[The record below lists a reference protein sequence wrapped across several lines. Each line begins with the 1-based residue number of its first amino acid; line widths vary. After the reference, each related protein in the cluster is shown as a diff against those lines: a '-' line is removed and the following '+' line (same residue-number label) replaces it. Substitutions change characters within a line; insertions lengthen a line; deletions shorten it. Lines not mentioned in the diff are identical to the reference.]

1 MKTAIKA
8 GMKAVMHRQRRG
20 NGPAHRHRR
29 RHRRRLHSALVAG
42 ASLLFVPHSGKPA
55 SSRSSP
61 IRSVPV
67 TAHIPELPM
76 IPSVVI
82 ETVYHLPPEILYE
95 PLVQEAAEFHGV
107 DPDLVR
113 AVVRTES
120 AFDPTAV
127 STAGAQGL
135 MQLMPALS
143 EELGVKDP
151 FDPRE
156 NVFAGVRYLRALL
169 DQHEGDETL
178 ALASYNA
185 GPGAVMRYNG
195 VPPYPETEHYIRNI
209 NGLLSREL
217 RAAPLREPAG

>member
-1 MKTAIKA
+1 MKSA
-8 GMKAVMHRQRRG
+8 MKAVMKRR
-20 NGPAHRHRR
+20 NRRSGPANHRR
-29 RHRRRLHSALVAG
+29 RNRRRRLHSALFAG
-42 ASLLFVPHSGKPA
+42 ASLLFVPHAGKPA
-55 SSRSSP
+55 SSSRSSAS
-61 IRSVPV
+61 RSVPV
-67 TAHIPELPM
+67 TAQIPELPM
-76 IPSVVI
+76 IPSVIV
-82 ETVYHLPPEILYE
+82 ETVYHLPPEILFE
-95 PLVQEAAEFHGV
+95 SLVQEAAEYHGV

-143 EELGVKDP
+143 DELGVKDP

-156 NVFAGVRYLRALL
+156 NIFAGVRYLRALL
-169 DQHEGDETL
+169 DQHDGDEAL

-185 GPGAVMRYNG
+185 GPGAVERYNG
-195 VPPYPETEHYIRNI
+195 VPPYPETEQYIRNI

-217 RAAPLREPAG
+217 RVASTREPAG

>member
-1 MKTAIKA
+1 M
-8 GMKAVMHRQRRG
+8 
-20 NGPAHRHRR
+20 
-29 RHRRRLHSALVAG
+29 
-42 ASLLFVPHSGKPA
+42 LFVPHAGKPA
-55 SSRSSP
+55 SSSRSSAS
-61 IRSVPV
+61 RSMPV
-67 TAHIPELPM
+67 SAQLLELPM
-76 IPSVVI
+76 IPSVLV
-82 ETVYHLPPEILYE
+82 ETVYYMPPEILYE
-95 PLVQEAAEFHGV
+95 PLVQEAAEYHGV

-135 MQLMPALS
+135 MQLMPELS

-156 NVFAGVRYLRALL
+156 NVFAGVRYLRSLL
-169 DQHEGDETL
+169 DQHDGDEKL

-195 VPPYPETEHYIRNI
+195 VPPYPETEQYIRNI

-217 RAAPLREPAG
+217 RAAEDK

>member
-1 MKTAIKA
+1 M
-8 GMKAVMHRQRRG
+8 
-20 NGPAHRHRR
+20 
-29 RHRRRLHSALVAG
+29 
-42 ASLLFVPHSGKPA
+42 LFVPHAGKPPS
-55 SSRSSP
+55 SSRSSAS
-61 IRSVPV
+61 RSVPV
-67 TAHIPELPM
+67 TAQIPELPM

-82 ETVYHLPPEILYE
+82 ETVYHLPPEVLFE
-95 PLVQEAAEFHGV
+95 PLLQEAAEYHGV

-120 AFDPTAV
+120 AFDAAAV

-169 DQHEGDETL
+169 DQHEGDEAL

-185 GPGAVMRYNG
+185 GPGTVMRYNG
-195 VPPYPETEHYIRNI
+195 VPPYPETEQYIRNI
-209 NGLLSREL
+209 NGLLLREL
-217 RAAPLREPAG
+217 RAAPVKEPAG

>member
-1 MKTAIKA
+1 MTAA
-8 GMKAVMHRQRRG
+8 MKAVIKRRKRASGVLQRGRG
-20 NGPAHRHRR
+20 

-42 ASLLFVPHSGKPA
+42 ASLLFVPHAGKPA
-55 SSRSSP
+55 SSSRNGSS
-61 IRSVPV
+61 RPV
-67 TAHIPELPM
+67 AVTTQLPELPI

-95 PLVQEAAEFHGV
+95 PLVQEAAEYHGV

-135 MQLMPALS
+135 MQLMPALAD
-143 EELGVKDP
+143 ELGVTDP

-156 NVFAGVRYLRALL
+156 NIFAGVRYLRALL
-169 DQHEGDETL
+169 DQHHGDETL

-185 GPGAVMRYNG
+185 GPGTVMRYNG
-195 VPPYPETEHYIRNI
+195 VPPYPETEQYIRNI
-209 NGLLSREL
+209 DGLLPREL
-217 RAAPLREPAG
+217 RAAPLRPEADDK

>member
-1 MKTAIKA
+1 M
-8 GMKAVMHRQRRG
+8 
-20 NGPAHRHRR
+20 
-29 RHRRRLHSALVAG
+29 
-42 ASLLFVPHSGKPA
+42 LFVPHAGKPPS
-55 SSRSSP
+55 SSRSSAS
-61 IRSVPV
+61 RTVPV
-67 TAHIPELPM
+67 TAQIPELPM

-82 ETVYHLPPEILYE
+82 ETVYHLPPEILFE
-95 PLVQEAAEFHGV
+95 PLLQEAAEYHRV

-120 AFDPTAV
+120 AFDASAV

-156 NVFAGVRYLRALL
+156 NVFAGVRYLRWLL
-169 DQHEGDETL
+169 DEHDGDEAL

-185 GPGAVMRYNG
+185 GPGTVMRYNG
-195 VPPYPETEHYIRNI
+195 VPPYPETEQYIRNI

-217 RAAPLREPAG
+217 RAAENK

>member
-1 MKTAIKA
+1 M
-8 GMKAVMHRQRRG
+8 
-20 NGPAHRHRR
+20 
-29 RHRRRLHSALVAG
+29 
-42 ASLLFVPHSGKPA
+42 LFVPHAGKPPS
-55 SSRSSP
+55 SSRSST
-61 IRSVPV
+61 SSAVPV
-67 TAHIPELPM
+67 TAPIPELPA
-76 IPSVVI
+76 IPSVVV
-82 ETVYHLPPEILYE
+82 ETVYYLPPEILYE
-95 PLVQEAAEFHGV
+95 PLVQEAAEYHGV

-143 EELGVKDP
+143 DELGVKDP

-169 DQHEGDETL
+169 DQHEGDEAL

-185 GPGAVMRYNG
+185 GPGTVMRYNG
-195 VPPYPETEHYIRNI
+195 VPPYPETEQYIRNI
-209 NGLLSREL
+209 NSLLSRDL
-217 RAAPLREPAG
+217 RAAPLK

>member
-1 MKTAIKA
+1 M
-8 GMKAVMHRQRRG
+8 
-20 NGPAHRHRR
+20 
-29 RHRRRLHSALVAG
+29 
-42 ASLLFVPHSGKPA
+42 LFVPHAGKPA
-55 SSRSSP
+55 SSSRSSASRP
-61 IRSVPV
+61 VPV
-67 TAHIPELPM
+67 TAQIPELPM

-82 ETVYHLPPEILYE
+82 ETVYHLPPEVLYE
-95 PLVQEAAEFHGV
+95 PLLQEAAEYHGV

-120 AFDPTAV
+120 AFDATAV

-156 NVFAGVRYLRALL
+156 NVFAGVRYLRSLL
-169 DQHEGDETL
+169 DQHEGDEAL

-185 GPGAVMRYNG
+185 GPGTVMRYNG
-195 VPPYPETEHYIRNI
+195 VPPYPETEQYIRNI

-217 RAAPLREPAG
+217 RTAEDK